1 MSKMDETALYYI
13 SLVAALLFLLGL
25 STFFSLSE
33 TSFSSLS
40 RIKIK
45 NMAGKNSRTRKAARA
60 RLVLQLL
67 DSYDKLLSSVLIGNT
82 IANVVSSALAAMLF
96 IGLFGSKGVT
106 IASVVVTAL
115 VLIFGEI
122 SPKTLAKES
131 PELTALRAAP
141 LLRFFTIIFAPFNY
155 LASVWKKIII
165 KIFAVN
171 TDRSVT
177 EDELLTFVEEVRQEG
192 GINKHEEQMIRHA
205 IEFDDLT
212 AAEIMTPRMDLAA
225 VSQSDTAGRIETLFE
240 DTGFS
245 RLPVYRDNIDNITG
259 IMLFK
264 DFNREVIKKGKSP
277 LEIIKP
283 AVLVTKTIK
292 ISKLLRVLQE
302 KQSHM
307 AVLVDEFGGTLGIV
321 TVEDILEE
329 LVGEIWDEHDR
340 VVEPITHNADG
351 SFSALGSLQFQD
363 MVNFIVNKTPN
374 SDLTEGGEIP
384 STTVG
389 NWVMEAK
396 GESQDQ
402 PGQQSGGGPL
412 RAGEQF
418 DWHRLRIRVSRVQ
431 RSRVMEVI
439 VTEIKA

>member
-13 SLVAALLFLLGL
+13 SISAALLILLGL
-25 STFFSLSE
+25 SAFFSISE

-40 RIKIK
+40 RIKLK
-45 NMAGKNSRTRKAARA
+45 NMAEKDRKTGKAARA
-60 RLVLQLL
+60 RLVLKLL

-82 IANVVSSALAAMLF
+82 IANVVTSALAAMLC
-96 IGLFGSKGVT
+96 IGLFGSRGVS
-106 IASVVVTAL
+106 IASVAVTVL

-141 LLRFFTIIFAPFNY
+141 MMRFFIIILTPLNY
-155 LASVWKKIII
+155 LASVWRNIIV
-165 KIFAVN
+165 KIFPVKA
-171 TDRSVT
+171 DRQIT

-192 GINKHEEQMIRHA
+192 GINRHEEQMIRHA

-212 AAEIMTPRMDLAA
+212 AAEIMTPRMDMAA
-225 VSQSDTAGRIETLFE
+225 ISESDTAEHIEKLFE

-245 RLPVYRDNIDNITG
+245 RLPVYRDSIDNITG
-259 IMLFK
+259 VMLFK

-277 LEIIKP
+277 PDIIKP

-292 ISKLLRVLQE
+292 ISKLLRVLQN

-329 LVGEIWDEHDR
+329 LVGEIWDEHDS
-340 VVEPITHNADG
+340 VVEPIIHNADS
-351 SFSALGSLQFQD
+351 SFTALGGIQFQD
-363 MVNFIVNKTPN
+363 MVNFINNKKP
-374 SDLTEGGEIP
+374 DLDAAEGGDIP
-384 STTVG
+384 GTTVG
-389 NWVMEAK
+389 NWVMETR
-396 GESQDQ
+396 GSV
-402 PGQQSGGGPL
+402 P

-431 RSRVMEVI
+431 RHRVMEVI
-439 VTEIKA
+439 ITAVNV